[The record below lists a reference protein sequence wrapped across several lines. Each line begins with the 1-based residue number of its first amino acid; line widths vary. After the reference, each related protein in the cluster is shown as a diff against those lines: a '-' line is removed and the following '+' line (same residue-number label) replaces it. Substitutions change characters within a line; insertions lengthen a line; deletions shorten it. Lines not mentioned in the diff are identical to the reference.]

1 MNEEKFNS
9 LSKEEQVRLSSEF
22 RKTVHD
28 GEIVFVDDEN
38 AKSLTPQEAK
48 EQLLKQRNELL
59 ASLGFATP
67 NDIPNEKK
75 NSDYPRRTR

>member
-9 LSKEEQVRLSSEF
+9 LSKEEQVRLSSNF

-28 GEIVFVDDEN
+28 GEIVFVDAEN

-59 ASLGFATP
+59 ASLGFAIPNDTP
-67 NDIPNEKK
+67 NEEMN
-75 NSDYPRRTR
+75 NDYPRHTR

>member
-1 MNEEKFNS
+1 MNEKKNNS
-9 LSKEEQVRLSSEF
+9 LSKEEQLHFYSEF

-67 NDIPNEKK
+67 NDAPNEEMS
-75 NSDYPRRTR
+75 NDYPRHTR

>member
-9 LSKEEQVRLSSEF
+9 LSKEEQVRLSSDF

-38 AKSLTPQEAK
+38 VKSLTPQEAK

-67 NDIPNEKK
+67 NDAPTEEMSND
-75 NSDYPRRTR
+75 SPRNIR